1 MPVSSFGSL
10 QMGSRGPTVASLQ
23 SKLNS
28 ALTPSPGLVPDGVFG
43 AKTAQAVRLFQQ
55 RKGLAADGVVGPKT
69 AAALGLS
76 LAGGA
81 GGGGGGGSGGGGG
94 AVGPVTPGTF
104 VDLSQFN
111 VVIEAII
118 GGVQKIVSNLLSWI
132 DSDFVPQFVFDRVA
146 GSLKS
151 VVNGLAGSLRGIT
164 RQAVGL
170 GQDPAAF
177 VTGRIREILTR
188 SVSNLTNAVQ
198 PLVGLPIIGS
208 VASRYQSLLANI
220 MSVAN
225 TALNNMRS
233 NGQSI
238 QATAKQ
244 IAAALDAIARQI
256 S

>member
-1 MPVSSFGSL
+1 
-10 QMGSRGPTVASLQ
+10 MGSRGPTVASLQ

-28 ALTPSPGLVPDGVFG
+28 ALIPSPGLVADGVFG
-43 AKTAQAVRLFQQ
+43 AKTAQAVKLFQQ

-81 GGGGGGGSGGGGG
+81 GGGGGGGGAGGSGGGG

-118 GGVQKIVSNLLSWI
+118 GGMQKIVSNLLSWI

-146 GSLKS
+146 GSLNG

-177 VTGRIREILTR
+177 VTGRIREILAR
-188 SVSNLTNAVQ
+188 SVSNLTSAVQ
-198 PLVGLPIIGS
+198 PLVGLPIIGG

-244 IAAALDAIARQI
+244 IAAALEAIARQI